1 MGFLFMQRKLIK
13 CIIFS
18 GSLGITLQTLSSSLL
33 APDLKEIGD
42 FSQQFQAWKHQQLR
56 IPVLVNVALILPVLL
71 PETVPCFPTEMG
83 PEDLTLLSR
92 VASMALLLHLVSVC
106 CGSAVLFF
114 SQMGTQSLTYTV
126 LLMTCLKN
134 PESYLLYSTENSTQY
149 SVMAYMGKESNKDW
163 IYVYVKLI
171 QFTVHLKLT
180 QHCKSIILHLCP
192 SLMLACNFLF
202 CVISLS
208 GFRIRVMVASERIQS
223 PNLVSLKSFPKQ
235 FISFPIFYLN
245 WIAFSSGNH
254 LCVSVLVAQ
263 PCPTFCNP
271 MDCSP
276 PGSSVHGI
284 SQARML
290 EWVAISFSRG
300 SSRTRD

>member
-149 SVMAYMGKESNKDW
+149 SVMAYMGKQSKNEW
-163 IYVYVKLI
+163 IHVY
-171 QFTVHLKLT
+171 
-180 QHCKSIILHLCP
+180 
-192 SLMLACNFLF
+192 A
-202 CVISLS
+202 
-208 GFRIRVMVASERIQS
+208 
-223 PNLVSLKSFPKQ
+223 
-235 FISFPIFYLN
+235 
-245 WIAFSSGNH
+245 
-254 LCVSVLVAQ
+254 
-263 PCPTFCNP
+263 
-271 MDCSP
+271 
-276 PGSSVHGI
+276 
-284 SQARML
+284 
-290 EWVAISFSRG
+290 
-300 SSRTRD
+300 